1 MSKVH
6 LIVLQTTS
14 NIEPKIEPYSTTL
27 TTMRGCPVY
36 PAPWHAAQRR
46 RERAARDCR
55 NQITAPGCRHPASP
69 ALQASFNEQIKHI
82 IRKHHAVFVQ
92 PQQLHDKSLGGDI
105 EHQMIFARP
114 LDHIPDFDRP
124 AITCGHDLVAI
135 GRKRHRVDHVAV
147 RDSLLAQQLQFACQT
162 SQQASALAKEGR
174 F

>member
-27 TTMRGCPVY
+27 TAMRGCPVY

-114 LDHIPDFDRP
+114 LDHIPDFDRLVVRS
-124 AITCGHDLVAI
+124 GHDLRPI
-135 GRKRHRVDHVAV
+135 RGKRHRRDDVAV
-147 RDSLLAQQLQFACQT
+147 RVRLLAQLLQLACQT
-162 SQQASALAKEGR
+162 SQQASVLATEG
-174 F
+174 